1 MKKIGLITGGSR
13 GIGLAT
19 CSRLSKDGY
28 QVLMVGTLPAHEVKC
43 LKDSHNDYYYI
54 QADISSKEGR
64 SHIVQTVKEAFGRVD
79 LLVNN
84 AGVAPSVRS
93 DLLEMSEES
102 WDRVIDT
109 NLKGTMFL
117 TQSIARIML
126 EQPLLYKKRGTI
138 INISSVSSYVVSA
151 NRGEYCVSKAGI
163 SMLTSLY
170 AHRLAREGILVHEL
184 RPGVIRTDMTSG
196 VEQKYNQLIQDGFF
210 PIARWGTAE
219 DVANAV
225 AVFASDDL
233 LYTTG
238 NGIDIDGGFH
248 IQSL

>member
-1 MKKIGLITGGSR
+1 MNKVALVTGGSR

-19 CSRLSKDGY
+19 CVRLRKDGY
-28 QVLMVGTLPAHEVKC
+28 QVVMVGTRAASDVEC
-43 LKDSHNDYYYI
+43 LKDDPNAYYYI
-54 QADISSKEGR
+54 QADIGSKEGR
-64 SHIVQTVKEAFGRVD
+64 LHIVRTIKETFGRVD

-102 WDRVIDT
+102 WDRVVDT

-117 TQSIARIML
+117 TQAIVQIML
-126 EQPLLYKKRGTI
+126 EQPHLFKKRGTI
-138 INISSVSSYVVSA
+138 IQISSISSYVVSA

-170 AHRLAREGILVHEL
+170 AHRLAGEGILVHEL
-184 RPGVIRTDMTSG
+184 RPGVIKTDMTRS
-196 VEQKYNQLIQDGFF
+196 VEQKYDQLLQDGIF

-248 IQSL
+248 IRSL